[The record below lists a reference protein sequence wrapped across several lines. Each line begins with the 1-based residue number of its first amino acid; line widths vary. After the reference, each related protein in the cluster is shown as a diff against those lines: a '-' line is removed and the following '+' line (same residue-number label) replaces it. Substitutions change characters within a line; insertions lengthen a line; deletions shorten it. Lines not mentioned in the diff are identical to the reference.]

1 MGKLITS
8 EEALSTERK
17 VELAS
22 LIQRMHECKILTKP
36 YQDSISEEERCSR
49 EFHKKCEEA
58 KKKLAVSPRVDQRNY
73 KNSFISIDCLCFSK

>member
-1 MGKLITS
+1 
-8 EEALSTERK
+8 LSTERK

-58 KKKLAVSPRVDQRNY
+58 KKKLVNGFGLPIYIFEKLDRDLWTN
-73 KNSFISIDCLCFSK
+73 K